1 MPNCISIFLV
11 ISISTSGCD
20 RYVLLDAE
28 FCKLMEGVCN
38 ELYNLY
44 FFITLHTNIVLM
56 DGRYVTFT
64 FIYSYFILVVV
75 ALMLC
80 DFKSSI
86 GFRRASVGIFFFPGS
101 PPGERMQD

>member
-1 MPNCISIFLV
+1 
-11 ISISTSGCD
+11 
-20 RYVLLDAE
+20 
-28 FCKLMEGVCN
+28 
-38 ELYNLY
+38 
-44 FFITLHTNIVLM
+44 M

-101 PPGERMQD
+101 LPGERMQD